1 MPMQQPQTP
10 LRQRPAPVAKA
21 PACPLPRPS
30 RSRAPPPPLP
40 QQRSVHD
47 TQQQPAVVDAAA
59 DTVAALLHGTGRVWA
74 SRDYSLAAQ
83 DQAVQPSAATLSTP
97 DSGDV
102 SFRLGSGSVRLAT
115 ASGTLHS
122 LRAPSAAPKMRISSS
137 GGGGDGSSSGGALA
151 VTARLGSSV
160 CTSGGTDSRLHVC
173 SVSGA
178 LLGSPAPQT
187 ADSAVPT
194 AVSSMGASQQ
204 WASGE
209 AHCVQ
214 QSSDTQPSYSSLR
227 GRGWAAADGSAPP
240 PPPQSAASQLGA
252 GADGAGSSEA
262 LGNWPF
268 GSGGVDA
275 AGVHSFWGA
284 VPATAAP
291 PAHFRSQPGSQ
302 AASGGSGGQALA
314 VPSGG
319 AFFQLPCDAAAAL
332 RVAPEPARSRGLRRS
347 FVRLGM
353 RL

>member
-10 LRQRPAPVAKA
+10 LRQRPAPVVKA

-30 RSRAPPPPLP
+30 CSRAPPPPLP

-59 DTVAALLHGTGRVWA
+59 DTVAALLHGTGRVRA
-74 SRDYSLAAQ
+74 GRDSSLAAQ
-83 DQAVQPSAATLSTP
+83 DQAVQPSAAARSTP

-102 SFRLGSGSVRLAT
+102 SFRLGSGRVRLAT
-115 ASGTLHS
+115 ASGTLAHS
-122 LRAPSAAPKMRISSS
+122 LRAPSAASNMRISSS
-137 GGGGDGSSSGGALA
+137 GGGGDGSGGTLA
-151 VTARLGSSV
+151 VTARLGSFV
-160 CTSGGTDSRLHVC
+160 CTGGGTDSRLHVC
-173 SVSGA
+173 SVTGA
-178 LLGSPAPQT
+178 LLGSPAPQP
-187 ADSAVPT
+187 AGSGVPT

-204 WASGE
+204 WASG
-209 AHCVQ
+209 VQ
-214 QSSDTQPSYSSLR
+214 QSSDTQPPYISLR
-227 GRGWAAADGSAPP
+227 GRGWAAADGSGPP

-252 GADGAGSSEA
+252 GADGACSSEA
-262 LGNWPF
+262 SGNWPF

-291 PAHFRSQPGSQ
+291 AHFRSQPGSQ
-302 AASGGSGGQALA
+302 AASGGSGGGALA